1 MDDIAYLVGQESSAL
16 DELISALREEQ
27 AILKSGRADDLAA
40 VIDRKNRQLET
51 LARHGRRR
59 NELLASRGLKPDR
72 DGIAAWSRSSGQE
85 DLGAAFLALADE
97 ARELNHLNGQL
108 IAMRLQATQSA
119 LSTLAPDRS
128 GQGLYGPSGKTS
140 FASGY
145 RLIDSA

>member
-1 MDDIAYLVGQESSAL
+1 MDDIAYLIGQESTAL
-16 DELISALREEQ
+16 DMLLAALREEQ
-27 AILKSGRADDLAA
+27 DILKSGMADNLAA
-40 VIDRKNRQLET
+40 VIERKNRQLET

-59 NELLASRGLKPDR
+59 NELLAGRGLKPDR
-72 DGIAAWSRSSGQE
+72 EGIAAWARSAGHE
-85 DLGAAFLALADE
+85 ELGATFLALADE
-97 ARELNHLNGQL
+97 ARELNRLNGQL

-119 LSTLAPDRS
+119 LSTLAPGHG